1 MHQSAQSAQARW
13 QSIILDDA
21 EFVPNDPN
29 RDLTGGRFLP
39 GYGPY
44 NGSVDDILI
53 FYRLTDTLPE
63 NVLGS
68 AGPTW
73 IRVVNFQPYAGTMEF
88 NSTSFAQGLITEDV
102 ILHEIAHV
110 LGIGTVSAGDKR
122 KHRLKLVSFL
132 PPITMIYIGRT

>member
-1 MHQSAQSAQARW
+1 MRAPTQSAQARW
-13 QSIILDDA
+13 QSIIQVEA
-21 EFVPNDPN
+21 SNVNNDPN

-44 NGSVDDILI
+44 YGFVDDIII
-53 FYRLTDTLPE
+53 FYRLTTLPP

-73 IRVVNFQPYAGTMEF
+73 IRGNIQPFAGTMEF
-88 NSTSFAQGLITEDV
+88 SIDFFNTGFITEDV
-102 ILHEIAHV
+102 ILHEMAHA

-122 KHRLKLVSFL
+122 KQRLKLVSFL